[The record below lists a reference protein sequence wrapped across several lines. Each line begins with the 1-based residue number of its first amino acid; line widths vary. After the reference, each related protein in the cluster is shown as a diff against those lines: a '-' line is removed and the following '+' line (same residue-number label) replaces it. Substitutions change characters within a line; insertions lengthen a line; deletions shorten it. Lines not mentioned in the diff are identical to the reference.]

1 MAFRFF
7 FRGGPLLVTFWCL
20 EAGAPLEPASGAE
33 AFRTREA
40 GGSPTS
46 AAGGVACSNTWGLW
60 SAGTGR
66 TKEKYGIRKA
76 GKNLKDNNIVAST
89 GSIC

>member
-7 FRGGPLLVTFWCL
+7 FRGGPLLATFWRL
-20 EAGAPLEPASGAE
+20 EASAPLEPASGAE